1 MVLVLLQRCLG
12 FNFVVIATFV
22 SVRLFTA
29 VHTLHLLS
37 FSLLAPQK
45 LCSCQALE

>member
-1 MVLVLLQRCLG
+1 MVLVLLRRCLD
-12 FNFVVIATFV
+12 FDFVVIV
-22 SVRLFTA
+22 SSVAVRLFTA

-37 FSLLAPQK
+37 FSLLEPQK